1 MNTLALLAIAGGFAG
16 LAEWVVIV
24 AAIAAIVFLACKVMQ
39 VAIPGWVIQLFWILV
54 AAVICIFAIRFVAGL

>member
-1 MNTLALLAIAGGFAG
+1 MNTLTLLAIAGGFAG

-39 VAIPGWVIQLFWILV
+39 VAIPG
-54 AAVICIFAIRFVAGL
+54 